1 MSTKPVFLDET
12 GRRWRVVRLVLL
24 AGVTALIAM
33 PLILILSIRNVGV
46 TPERSLGHP
55 ESSADNVRPIGSWFI
70 RSRYRANLRAVHGT
84 EEP

>member
-1 MSTKPVFLDET
+1 MSTSPVFLDET

-24 AGVTALIAM
+24 AGATVLIAM

-46 TPERSLGHP
+46 TPEKSLGRP
-55 ESSADNVRPIGSWFI
+55 ESSVGNARPVGSRFI
-70 RSRYRANLRAVHGT
+70 RSRYRASLLAVHGT